1 MTAGVRDLHVVLA
14 GIEPVHLD
22 ELLERAALQTRT
34 DRKYV
39 LPMAATIDLVADLRT
54 RTRVLEIA
62 GSRTFGYESVY
73 FDTPALRSFMLAAH
87 RRPARFK
94 IRTRTYLDSGECWL
108 EVKTRDRRGRTVK
121 TRQPHD
127 VADRRRVTAAGQDL
141 VRAVLD
147 EHRLSAE
154 DADALRPTLVTRYT
168 RTTLLVSG
176 DAHAERTPG
185 AHVPADSRLTIDT
198 GLVCSRDGSTVA
210 RLPARAVIE
219 TKSGTGASA
228 VDRILWS
235 RGHRPS
241 QISKYGTGLAA
252 LDPDLPAT
260 KWMRVLHRNPFERA
274 VLPQTRGAALL
285 GSDPVDPALSART

>member
-1 MTAGVRDLHVVLA
+1 MTGTPDLASVLA
-14 GIEPVHLD
+14 EIEPVPLD
-22 ELLERAALQTRT
+22 ELLQRAALQTRT

-39 LPMAATIDLVADLRT
+39 LSTDATSAFVADLRA
-54 RTRVLEIA
+54 RARVLEIA

-127 VADRRRVTAAGQDL
+127 LADRHRITAAGYAL

-147 EHRLSAE
+147 ETRLSRQ

-176 DAHAERTPG
+176 AAAAGASTPG
-185 AHVPADSRLTIDT
+185 STSGRPGWGQEPPDSRLTIDT
-198 GLVCSRDGSTVA
+198 GLVCSRAGGSVA
-210 RLPARAVIE
+210 RLPARAVVE
-219 TKSGTGASA
+219 TKSGAGASA
-228 VDRILWS
+228 VDRLLWS

-241 QISKYGTGLAA
+241 RISKYGTGLAA
-252 LDPDLPAT
+252 LDPTLPAAT
-260 KWMRVLHRNPFERA
+260 WVRVLHRNPFEVSA
-274 VLPQTRGAALL
+274 CAPL
-285 GSDPVDPALSART
+285 SPAT

>member
-1 MTAGVRDLHVVLA
+1 MTASTRDLDRVVA
-14 GIEPVHLD
+14 GIDPVRLD
-22 ELLERAALQTRT
+22 ELMDRAALQTRT

-39 LPMAATIDLVADLRT
+39 LPLPVTTDLVADLRE
-54 RTRVLEIA
+54 RTHVLEIA

-127 VADRRRVTAAGQDL
+127 LADHRRLTPDGQEF

-147 EHRLSAE
+147 ENRLSTSEAGS
-154 DADALRPTLVTRYT
+154 LRPTLVTRYS
-168 RTTLLVSG
+168 RTTLLVAG
-176 DAHAERTPG
+176 TTLAD
-185 AHVPADSRLTIDT
+185 DSRLTIDT
-198 GLVCSRDGSTVA
+198 GLVCSRDDSTVA
-210 RLPARAVIE
+210 RLPSRAVVE
-219 TKSGTGASA
+219 TKSGVGASA
-228 VDRILWS
+228 VDRLLWS

-252 LDPDLPAT
+252 LDPDLPAS
-260 KWMRVLHRNPFERA
+260 KWMRVLHRNPFE
-274 VLPQTRGAALL
+274 QT
-285 GSDPVDPALSART
+285 DQVPLSPRPRP

>member
-1 MTAGVRDLHVVLA
+1 MTASTRDLDRVVA
-14 GIEPVHLD
+14 GIDPVRLD
-22 ELLERAALQTRT
+22 ELMDRAALQTRT

-39 LPMAATIDLVADLRT
+39 LSLPVTTALVADLRE
-54 RTRVLEIA
+54 RTHVLEIA

-127 VADRRRVTAAGQDL
+127 LADRRRLTPDGQEL

-147 EHRLSAE
+147 ENRLSAGE
-154 DADALRPTLVTRYT
+154 AGSLRPTLVTRYS
-168 RTTLLVSG
+168 RTTLLVAG
-176 DAHAERTPG
+176 TTLA
-185 AHVPADSRLTIDT
+185 ADSRLTIDT
-198 GLVCSRDGSTVA
+198 GLVCSRDDSAVA
-210 RLPARAVIE
+210 RLPSRAVVE
-219 TKSGTGASA
+219 TKSGVGASP
-228 VDRILWS
+228 VDRLLWS

-252 LDPDLPAT
+252 LDPDLPAS
-260 KWMRVLHRNPFERA
+260 KWMRVLHRNPFEHTDQ
-274 VLPQTRGAALL
+274 VP
-285 GSDPVDPALSART
+285 LSPRPRP